1 MIMFNHFAFSDD
13 SGHEDGRYN
22 SLGLITL
29 AFSKYNYIKP
39 ELEKLFSDSNIK
51 SEFKWQKV
59 RNAKYKFAA
68 EKINK
73 LIFKY
78 LDDLRIDVLVWDMQ
92 DSRHKGVLNIDSNAN
107 LGRMYYHLLSSTLS
121 KRWKIG
127 HTWCWQPDKQ
137 SSMNWN
143 SLAKCLVS
151 KKYKIAT
158 DLFDINKNDFL
169 KLGLK
174 IIKVS
179 DSKKEPF
186 IQIADYFAGLV
197 TYSYGHFNEY
207 KNWLELKSKQK
218 SLFNVNIK
226 KWNLSNTEKIRF
238 PLIELFIE
246 QCKKNKMNISL
257 EKTNGLKSHDPRK
270 HINFWL
276 YEPQNIYDKAPIK
289 NKRCQKTLTKIH

>member
-1 MIMFNHFAFSDD
+1 MITFSHSAFSDD

-39 ELEKLFSDSNIK
+39 ELEKLFFDSGIK
-51 SEFKWQKV
+51 NEFKWEKI
-59 RNAKYKFAA
+59 RNAKYRFAA

-78 LDDLRIDVLVWDMQ
+78 IDDLRIDVLIWDMQ
-92 DSRHKGVLNIDSNAN
+92 DSRHKGVLNVDNNAN

-127 HTWCWQPDKQ
+127 DTWCWRPDRQ
-137 SSMNWN
+137 SLMDWR
-143 SLAKCLVS
+143 SLAKCLVN
-151 KKYKIAT
+151 KKYKTIT
-158 DLFDINKNDFL
+158 DLFNINKNDFL

-179 DSKKEPF
+179 NSKKEPF
-186 IQIADYFAGLV
+186 IQIADYFAGLA

-207 KNWLELKSKQK
+207 KNWLESKSKQK
-218 SLFNVNIK
+218 SLFNIK
-226 KWNLSNTEKIRF
+226 VKKRSLSGAEKVRL
-238 PLIELFIE
+238 PLIESFVE

-257 EKTNGLKSHDPRK
+257 EKTNGLKTHDPRK

-276 YEPQNIYDKAPIK
+276 YQPQNIYDKAPIK
-289 NKRCQKTLTKIH
+289 NKKWKENLTKIY